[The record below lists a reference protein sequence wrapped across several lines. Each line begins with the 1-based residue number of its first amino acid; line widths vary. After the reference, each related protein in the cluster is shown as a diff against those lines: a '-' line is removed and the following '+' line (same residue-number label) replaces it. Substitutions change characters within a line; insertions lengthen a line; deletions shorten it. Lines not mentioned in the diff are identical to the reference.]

1 MIDTGKKEIKSYVLR
16 TGRLSNLQ
24 KNAIEVFSDRFC
36 IPFQEKLLDLKNV
49 FGNGNPVIIE
59 IGFGMGHATAEI
71 AEKNRHKNYI
81 GIEVHTPG
89 VGKLLSRIDNLQL
102 SNLKIIQYDAVQ
114 VIRTM
119 IPKESLFGVH
129 IFFPDPWPKKKH
141 HKRRLIQP
149 GFIQE
154 LIPLIEKKGYI
165 YGVTDWEDYAEQIL
179 SVLSQFSELS
189 NPYEAY
195 ADGIK
200 WRPNTSF

>member
-1 MIDTGKKEIKSYVLR
+1 
-16 TGRLSNLQ
+16 
-24 KNAIEVFSDRFC
+24 
-36 IPFQEKLLDLKNV
+36 
-49 FGNGNPVIIE
+49 
-59 IGFGMGHATAEI
+59 TAEI

-114 VIRTM
+114 AIRTM
-119 IPKESLFGVH
+119 IPKKSLFGVH

-141 HKRRLIQP
+141 HKRRLIQH

-154 LIPLIEKKGYI
+154 LIPLIQKNGYI
-165 YGVTDWEDYAEQIL
+165 YGVTDWEDYAEQML
-179 SVLSQFSELS
+179 RVFNQFSELR
-189 NPYEAY
+189 NPYRTY

-200 WRPNTSF
+200 WRPGTSFEKKGIAKYHTIRDIWVELK